1 MNKENIRKK
10 IKQYYDDMSREQL
23 ISQLK
28 RSGLSVNEDEKQM
41 SSIRTSGQSGKS
53 CFNIKT
59 KSRMFI
65 TRLSEK
71 NQTLF

>member
-41 SSIRTSGQSGKS
+41 SSIRTSGQS
-53 CFNIKT
+53 
-59 KSRMFI
+59 
-65 TRLSEK
+65 
-71 NQTLF
+71 